1 MNDRDGLDTWQSV
14 QRALIRWTVLDAVNH
29 GRPYPVAES
38 LILRVIEQL
47 PIQCTA
53 LELRRELEYLEGK
66 YLVLW
71 RCEGA
76 PWTALL
82 TSAGVDAVEYTA
94 DVEPGIARPNR
105 GGCAFAQQKLMH

>member
-1 MNDRDGLDTWQSV
+1 MTDSDGLNPWQAA
-14 QRALIRWTVLDAVNH
+14 QREHIRWIVLDAVNH
-29 GRPYPVAES
+29 GRPYPIAET
-38 LILRVIEQL
+38 LILRVIESL

-66 YLVLW
+66 YVVLW

-76 PWTALL
+76 PWIVLL
-82 TSAGVDAVEYTA
+82 TSAGVDAVEYTV

-105 GGCAFAQQKLMH
+105 GVCTFAQRQLMH